1 MKKLSFLII
10 LFLVLFNSIK
20 AQVWTN
26 DYLIN
31 YSGKID
37 KYPIEL
43 VLFIDSSDCSG
54 YYFYTKQNK
63 PIQLEGSLTND
74 SIRLISSLYTECF
87 EGKMSK
93 DFRSIQGTWTNNDGQ
108 QAFDL
113 HPPEKEKAIA
123 FRYFTYKES
132 YFPSFMEYLKEYKD
146 FSVSLNIDYY
156 LPFPIDDHINS
167 ASHMIISS
175 FREDEFVFDKE
186 VYIKEIVQ
194 YSKDNYDSLLIFLQ
208 DTNSYMWEN
217 FYDYM
222 YTWVEDYHKKITY
235 VDNNHIGIESSFYEY
250 AGGAHGT
257 YGSGGSVF
265 LLDENRYM
273 RLDDLFE
280 EADSL
285 EIRKLFTKKLEKS
298 VGMKEGENLVEDY
311 YYWVEELDPTEN
323 FIIKE
328 KGIHFIY
335 TIYEIASYASGETD
349 LFFTY
354 EELKPYL
361 KENFIKN
368 CMFITD

>member
-1 MKKLSFLII
+1 
-10 LFLVLFNSIK
+10 
-20 AQVWTN
+20 
-26 DYLIN
+26 
-31 YSGKID
+31 
-37 KYPIEL
+37 
-43 VLFIDSSDCSG
+43 
-54 YYFYTKQNK
+54 
-63 PIQLEGSLTND
+63 
-74 SIRLISSLYTECF
+74 
-87 EGKMSK
+87 
-93 DFRSIQGTWTNNDGQ
+93 
-108 QAFDL
+108 
-113 HPPEKEKAIA
+113 
-123 FRYFTYKES
+123 
-132 YFPSFMEYLKEYKD
+132 
-146 FSVSLNIDYY
+146 
-156 LPFPIDDHINS
+156 
-167 ASHMIISS
+167 MIISS